1 MRGITYILL
10 FSMFTFPVAAQVNS
24 VALLQKKIQGEFS
37 YFMPDELGNVFA
49 LTLKGQ
55 LKKYNNNL
63 DSMGVFNDVRR
74 YGKLYSISLENP
86 LRTVLYFKDYKTILV
101 LDRLM
106 QVVNKIDLRKA
117 GIFQVKAVAQ
127 SYDNLIWVFD
137 EQESKLKKI
146 NEEGQLV
153 FATADLRLV
162 FSEAIVPSVIFDL
175 GGFVYLYD
183 ENKGLFIFDYYGAY
197 KNRIAL
203 LNWKDVH
210 PVGKQ
215 IVGIKNSQ
223 LMVYTTGSIDTK
235 EYALPK
241 EIADYQQIHFTVGSC
256 YVLTGGGISKYDLK
270 N

>member
-1 MRGITYILL
+1 MKSLFIFMLTGFLGLHLTAQEMGIKSAGKTI
-10 FSMFTFPVAAQVNS
+10 S
-24 VALLQKKIQGEFS
+24 GDFS
-37 YFMPDELGNVFA
+37 YFMPDELGNIFA
-49 LTLKGQ
+49 LTTSGQ

-86 LRTVLYFKDYKTILV
+86 LRTTLYFKDYKTVLV

-117 GIFQVKAVAQ
+117 GIFQVKAIAQ
-127 SYDNLIWVFD
+127 SYDNLLWVFD

-153 FATADLRLV
+153 FTTADLRLV
-162 FSEAIVPSVIFDL
+162 FSEAILPGVLFDL

-183 ENKGLFIFDYYGAY
+183 EQKGLFVFDYYGAL

-203 LNWKDVH
+203 LNWKEVH
-210 PVGKQ
+210 TVGKQ
-215 IVGIKNSQ
+215 IVGIKNGQ
-223 LMVYTTGSIDTK
+223 LMIYTPGSIDTK
-235 EYALPK
+235 AYELPK
-241 EIADYQQIHFTVGSC
+241 EFSGYHQIRFTAGAC
-256 YVLTGGGISKYDLK
+256 YVLSDKGITKLDWK